1 MLCHHHMLKYRHSV
15 HGQWVGPSGL
25 LVDLRL
31 PHDRQSTVA
40 TRLQGLLPRAIRQGP
55 RLLPEGY
62 GREFVMA
69 TDEPE
74 LPGKTEGAV
83 LHSGGWTY
91 ALDDAGLPEGHMTPV
106 YPLGLNVLLAR
117 ASIT

>member
-1 MLCHHHMLKYRHSV
+1 LHVMQGHHHMLKYRHSV
-15 HGQWVGPSGL
+15 HGQWDGPSGL

-74 LPGKTEGAV
+74 LPGKTEGPYYTPAA
-83 LHSGGWTY
+83 GRMRWTMRDC
-91 ALDDAGLPEGHMTPV
+91 LKVT
-106 YPLGLNVLLAR
+106 
-117 ASIT
+117 